1 MDTNGLL
8 TFLVIGIVL
17 IFIFLLIRELHC
29 WYWKINARLNALEKI
44 HGTLGDIKRA
54 LDNIERSIERK

>member
-1 MDTNGLL
+1 MDEFKAVVGIA
-8 TFLVIGIVL
+8 TFVIIV
-17 IFIFLLIRELHC
+17 FIVIRELHC